1 MGSEGSRALTITVEQ
16 GSLLDVDTQVIVNA
30 ANSYGLMGGG
40 VAGVIRR
47 VAGFQVEEEARK
59 QAPIPVGMADTRPIA
74 YAPWRTANS
83 ASVIDLMQQILTQT
97 KECFRPTDRR

>member
-1 MGSEGSRALTITVEQ
+1 MGSEASRALTITVEQ

-30 ANSYGLMGGG
+30 ANSHGLMGGG

-59 QAPIPVGMADTRPIA
+59 QAPIPVGMAVTRPR
-74 YAPWRTANS
+74 PR
-83 ASVIDLMQQILTQT
+83 VT
-97 KECFRPTDRR
+97 K